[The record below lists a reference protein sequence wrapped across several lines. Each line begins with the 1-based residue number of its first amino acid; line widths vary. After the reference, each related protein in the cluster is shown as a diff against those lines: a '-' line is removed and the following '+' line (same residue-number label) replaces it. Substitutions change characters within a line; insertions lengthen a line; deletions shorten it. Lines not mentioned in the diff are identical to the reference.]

1 MAVKKTAA
9 QPTAK
14 PNRLALMVGSVTVAM
29 VTPMHSVPT
38 AACSALVG
46 ILLLMPAS
54 RSMTTGVI
62 CTGTPISKTMQKVCS
77 RTSLAVS
84 SKQT

>member
-14 PNRLALMVGSVTVAM
+14 PKRLALMEGSVTVAM
-29 VTPMHSVPT
+29 VTPMHSTPT
-38 AACSALVG
+38 AACSALEG

-54 RSMTTGVI
+54 SSMTTGVI
-62 CTGTPISKTMQKVCS
+62 C
-77 RTSLAVS
+77 RATSA
-84 SKQT
+84 